1 MHWIRGLRWRQP
13 LLALILAGCGS
24 SDEAHFESNRC
35 FSDDFGC
42 TRTHCTTRDTC
53 ENRECKI
60 EEGYDDDFDYFYKSK
75 CTETVVATTVETPR
89 DGEGI
94 RTTTV
99 RQSVAKCTYKEE
111 VDDDDFEVTDQCTE
125 SSDTTV
131 TRESCTRDPL
141 GLSWSPR
148 ASVPVGAQSI
158 STDQRLAWAG
168 ISACGLR

>member
-1 MHWIRGLRWRQP
+1 MMRMIREMRWVRPRRWRAP
-13 LLALILAGCGS
+13 LLALLVVGCGS

-35 FSDDFGC
+35 FSDDLGC
-42 TRTHCTTRDTC
+42 TRTQCTTRDTC

-75 CTETVVATTVETPR
+75 CTENVVATTVETPR

-99 RQSVAKCTYKEE
+99 RESVIKCTYKEE

-125 SSDTTV
+125 SSETTV
-131 TRESCTRDPL
+131 TRETCTRDPACPTCAPIC
-141 GLSWSPR
+141 SPLDTTT
-148 ASVPVGAQSI
+148 
-158 STDQRLAWAG
+158 STEGPRPATP
-168 ISACGLR
+168 